1 MGKKNKRYQSNVLI
15 WNTYEKIKNI
25 FFVSNKID
33 LIKSIWDFK
42 YLFLSNK

>member
-33 LIKSIWDFK
+33 LIKSI
-42 YLFLSNK
+42 